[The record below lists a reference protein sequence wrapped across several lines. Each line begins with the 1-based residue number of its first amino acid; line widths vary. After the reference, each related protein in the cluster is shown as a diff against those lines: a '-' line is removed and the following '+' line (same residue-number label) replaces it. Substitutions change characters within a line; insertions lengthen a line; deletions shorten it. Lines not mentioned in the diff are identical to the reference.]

1 MLAEAPVPLLR
12 LDFAVAT
19 KRGPKH
25 AQSAPLSSRF
35 TQLRP
40 AGIFTKDFT
49 KY

>member
-1 MLAEAPVPLLR
+1 MLAAAPVPLLR

-25 AQSAPLSSRF
+25 AQSTPLSF
-35 TQLRP
+35 HFAQLRP